1 MAHKDSG
8 QPFTRLSA
16 AEGKHMM
23 ENGEQTAPTL

>member
-1 MAHKDSG
+1 MADKHSR

-16 AEGKHMM
+16 AEGKHMV